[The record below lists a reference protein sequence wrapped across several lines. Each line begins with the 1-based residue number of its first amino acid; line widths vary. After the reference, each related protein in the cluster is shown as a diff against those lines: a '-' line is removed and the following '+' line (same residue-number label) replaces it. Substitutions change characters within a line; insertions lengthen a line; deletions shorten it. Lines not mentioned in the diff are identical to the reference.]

1 MKDKRVS
8 IKEYYQDYYPLIRAE
23 VSFLSENEMNT
34 YQKEAWMIKEIT
46 NTPLAFD
53 SDLYKLTKEE
63 FNGIIQQL
71 KDI

>member
-1 MKDKRVS
+1 
-8 IKEYYQDYYPLIRAE
+8 
-23 VSFLSENEMNT
+23 MNT

-46 NTPLAFD
+46 NTPLDFD